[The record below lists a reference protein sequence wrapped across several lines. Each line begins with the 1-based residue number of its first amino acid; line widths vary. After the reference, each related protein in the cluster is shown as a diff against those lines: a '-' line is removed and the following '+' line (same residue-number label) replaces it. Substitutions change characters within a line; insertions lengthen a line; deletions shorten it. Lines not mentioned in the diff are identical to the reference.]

1 MDPEP
6 SKVQRVAA
14 EVAHVVIRFLKARLG
29 RGPEGFRTYLIDNMI
44 LIRLFKVLTPV
55 EYEHAKTAEGRRPLK
70 ETRSRLIEDVRPSV
84 EEVIRNSTGA
94 KVISLHSDLSA
105 KTGEAVV
112 VFVLDHAIRDLA
124 GT

>member
-1 MDPEP
+1 
-6 SKVQRVAA
+6 
-14 EVAHVVIRFLKARLG
+14 
-29 RGPEGFRTYLIDNMI
+29 MI